1 MMNDFQIISKLGE
14 GAYSTVFKVKRSVD
28 GKTYALKKVKI
39 LNLSDKE
46 KENALNE
53 VRILASVKSN
63 YVVSYKEAFFD
74 EKDRTLCI
82 VMEFADNGD
91 LYQKIVEHKKKAMFF
106 EESEIWKVFIQL
118 VKGLK
123 ALHDLKILHRDLKSA
138 NVFLYS
144 NGDAKIGDL
153 NVSKVTRTGIGH
165 TQTGTPYY
173 ASPEVWQDN
182 PYNNKSDIWSLG
194 CVLYEMITLKPPFRA
209 QDMEGLYKRVLRGQ
223 YSKIPDRFSSDL
235 FQIVQFLLQVNPK
248 LRPNCDQILD
258 HPIIQKRIGYFDSL
272 SKDKDNININE
283 PSNKALLKT
292 IHMPKNIIF
301 LSDKLPKPN
310 YEKPMKNN
318 EKAELSPK
326 NYRNYQN
333 NEEDRIIKINKYN
346 SIPNSS
352 RNPEFNY
359 NDNAL
364 SNKVIPEE
372 KTNTVI
378 NNNNNNIPN
387 KIITEEKSNSITLD
401 KKEGLIQNKNK
412 IIIMPPLIGNN
423 GRQNHH
429 MHLPSI
435 GSSDRLISKNR
446 RNYQKDLVS
455 LDIIAKQK
463 NELSK
468 LMLNNNSL
476 NRKLNYLNNKGY
488 LNPIQMKDIYKIY
501 PYINRSLPQK
511 GINSNRMKQKY
522 LNPSYVLRNERYN
535 GSGSQKKLEYDYNY
549 NYNSLKNNKLI
560 IKNNI
565 KVVEKEGPEIKV
577 APKKK
582 LNPIKKPNIVNLN
595 SN

>member
-223 YSKIPDRFSSDL
+223 YSKIPDRFSNDL

-272 SKDKDNININE
+272 SKDKDNNNINE

-310 YEKPMKNN
+310 YEKTVKNN
-318 EKAELSPK
+318 EKAELNPQ
-326 NYRNYQN
+326 NYRNYQ
-333 NEEDRIIKINKYN
+333 NEEDRIIKMNKYN

-352 RNPEFNY
+352 RNPGFSY
-359 NDNAL
+359 NDNSL

-378 NNNNNNIPN
+378 NNNNNNNIPN
-387 KIITEEKSNSITLD
+387 KIITEEKNNALTLD
-401 KKEGLIQNKNK
+401 KKEGLIPNKNK

-423 GRQNHH
+423 VRQNHH
-429 MHLPSI
+429 LHLPSI

-446 RNYQKDLVS
+446 KNYQKELVS

-535 GSGSQKKLEYDYNY
+535 GSGSQKKIEYDYNY
-549 NYNSLKNNKLI
+549 NYNSLKSNKLI

-582 LNPIKKPNIVNLN
+582 LNPIKKPNIVNI
-595 SN
+595 